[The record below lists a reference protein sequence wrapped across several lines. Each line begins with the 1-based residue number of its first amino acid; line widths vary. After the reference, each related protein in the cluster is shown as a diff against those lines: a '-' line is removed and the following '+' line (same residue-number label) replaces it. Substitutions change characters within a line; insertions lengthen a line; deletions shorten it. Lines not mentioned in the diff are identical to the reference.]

1 MRALLVDDSR
11 AIRSVLARIL
21 GGLGYET
28 SEAGNGQEA
37 LERIRQQGAF
47 DVALVDINMPV
58 MNGIDFVTS
67 GKAERENAGMR
78 IVMVSSETAGTII
91 SRALLAGADEY
102 VMKPFTRDV
111 IVQKVEMN
119 GIPVE
124 VS

>member
-67 GKAERENAGMR
+67 VKADRENAGMR